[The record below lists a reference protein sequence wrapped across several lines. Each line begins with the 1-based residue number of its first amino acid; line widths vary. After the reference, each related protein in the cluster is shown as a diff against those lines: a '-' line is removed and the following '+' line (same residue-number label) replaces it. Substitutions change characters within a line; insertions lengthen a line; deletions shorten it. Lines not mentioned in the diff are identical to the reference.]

1 MKLVLPVRIV
11 SVANLREHWRVKAK
25 RTKAHRHAALVVPK
39 SLPLPSVVTLT
50 RIAPRALDDD
60 NLVHAF
66 KALRDG
72 IADRFGVAD
81 NHPDLTWRYDQR
93 QGGARFYAAEIHI
106 EPRAL

>member
-1 MKLVLPVRIV
+1 MTRELPLRIE
-11 SVANLREHWRVKAK
+11 SVANLREHWTAKAK
-25 RTKAHRHAALVVPK
+25 RAKEHRHAAMVVPVA
-39 SLPLPSVVTLT
+39 LPLPAVVTLT
-50 RIAPRALDDD
+50 RIAPRPLDDD
-60 NLVHAF
+60 NLAHAF

-81 NHPDLTWRYDQR
+81 NHPDLTWRYAQR